1 VTWNPP
7 ADVRAA
13 GELVRGRV
21 PYVGGTA
28 LTSDDVRTF
37 QLPVQPG
44 TRALRE
50 YIAGRWGVSVGA
62 PRGASVRKP
71 ARRADGTLRN
81 RDVHEEGRAV
91 DVMSEANR
99 ELGAEVANW
108 AASRA
113 AELGLQ
119 FVLFDRFRLSSG
131 ASTPWGAYDA
141 TGRNPHTDHV
151 HIELS
156 PAAAADGARMRA
168 LLGMP
173 ARADANAVAAP
184 HTVPATP
191 GPERTRQRT
200 GPRPFER
207 WSAERFELLYRTL
220 RDVGLPP
227 ENARHTARAVLA
239 LWITETGWNESAEGG
254 ESNFNPGNIT
264 SAGPYGYFR
273 IPGNPRRFRAY
284 ADAGDGVRDAVR
296 VLSTGRYRAAWDA
309 LVQLGAPV
317 SWYDAILRAGYT
329 AHTPALVEQYANM
342 MARIPRRLQQQRQ
355 R

>member
-1 VTWNPP
+1 MTWAPS
-7 ADVRAA
+7 AEVRAL
-13 GELVRGRV
+13 GERVRGVV
-21 PYVGGTA
+21 PYVGGTP

-50 YIAGRWGVSVGA
+50 YIAQRWGVSVGA

-71 ARRADGTLRN
+71 ARRADGSLRD
-81 RDVHEEGRAV
+81 RDVHEEGRAL

-108 AASRA
+108 AAANA
-113 AELGLQ
+113 ARLGLQ
-119 FVLFDRFRLSSG
+119 FVLFDRYRLSSG
-131 ASTPWGAYDA
+131 AAQPWGDYDA
-141 TGRNPHTDHV
+141 TGRSPHTDHV

-156 PAAAADGARMRA
+156 PRWAADGAGMRA
-168 LLGMP
+168 ALGMP

-200 GPRPFER
+200 GPRPFEA

-227 ENARHTARAVLA
+227 ENARHAARAVLA
-239 LWITETGWNESAEGG
+239 LWITEVGWNESRDGG

-264 SAGPYGYFR
+264 GAGPYGYFR

-284 ADAGDGVRDAVR
+284 ANEGDGVRDAVR
-296 VLSTGRYRAAWDA
+296 VLSIGRYRAAWDR
-309 LVQLGAPV
+309 LVTMGAPV
-317 SWYDAILRAGYT
+317 TWYDEILRAGYT
-329 AHTPALVEQYANM
+329 QHTPALVEQYSQVL
-342 MARIPRRLQQQRQ
+342 ARIPRRLQQQR
-355 R
+355 